1 MASRRQARR
10 DAMVVLYQ
18 HDLTGGSID
27 ELYNNLQ
34 QENGEDVDVFTR
46 EEVEG
51 ILAAQTELD
60 QEIDAC
66 SRGWPSHRLAALER
80 SILRIGMYEIKKRPE
95 IPVEATIDEAV
106 TLAKRFCSREAAAL
120 VNGVLGKVA
129 ESSRGGKDSGS
140 GRK

>member
-18 HDLTGGSID
+18 HDLTGGGMN

-34 QENGEDVDVFTR
+34 QESGHAVDDFTR

-51 ILAAQTELD
+51 VLAAQTELD

-66 SRGWPSHRLAALER
+66 SQGWPSHRLAALER

-95 IPVEATIDEAV
+95 IPIEATINEAV
-106 TLAKRFCSREAAAL
+106 TLAKRFCSREAASL

-129 ESSRGGKDSGS
+129 ESNRGREDSGS

>member
-18 HDLTGGSID
+18 HDMTGAGMN

-34 QENGEDVDVFTR
+34 QESGHAVDDFTR
-46 EEVEG
+46 EEVESV
-51 ILAAQTELD
+51 LAAQTELD

-95 IPVEATIDEAV
+95 IPIEAAISEAV
-106 TLAKRFCSREAAAL
+106 MLAKRFCSREAASL
-120 VNGVLGKVA
+120 VNGVLGKAA
-129 ESSRGGKDSGS
+129 ESSRGREDSGS